1 MPFTFS
7 HPAAVLPLHFLD
19 RKRLS
24 VTALVIGSM
33 TPDFEYFFN
42 FKQESTYSHTWL
54 GILWFDLPIAIL
66 LFYLYTNAVKDEL
79 IDHLPTFLYRRFAR
93 CKSWQRKSYSLNAYF
108 KVLSSL
114 LIGITSHL
122 IWDRLTHK
130 SVRLIAN
137 QTEYYQFLWDLN
149 SLIGFI
155 MISFLVWRTAKSKI
169 VNNRDIFFYWFFIL
183 SINLCVVVIRVTQT
197 TSLSNLGVGT
207 ISGFLMGLLIIS
219 AINKL
224 RNKKSDERIQQRKE
238 QPEAV
243 KI

>member
-1 MPFTFS
+1 
-7 HPAAVLPLHFLD
+7 
-19 RKRLS
+19 
-24 VTALVIGSM
+24 
-33 TPDFEYFFN
+33 
-42 FKQESTYSHTWL
+42 
-54 GILWFDLPIAIL
+54 
-66 LFYLYTNAVKDEL
+66 
-79 IDHLPTFLYRRFAR
+79 
-93 CKSWQRKSYSLNAYF
+93 
-108 KVLSSL
+108 
-114 LIGITSHL
+114 
-122 IWDRLTHK
+122 
-130 SVRLIAN
+130 
-137 QTEYYQFLWDLN
+137 
-149 SLIGFI
+149 